1 MKPFKVI
8 RDPNG
13 FDVIGDKTRRRI
25 VYILRARELSVS
37 QIADELELT
46 PQAIYHHIKKLLET
60 GMVEIA
66 KEERI
71 GHFIETYY
79 RAAAEVF
86 EFQYGECDAEKYGE
100 SETRE
105 ALRALEKVGFVLKA
119 DDDAIT
125 KYVKLA
131 AKIETAGSSP
141 EIEEKIAAVPDIGL
155 LESQHAR
162 KLARSLSMTDRQFE
176 EYQAMEREA
185 RALLKS
191 RLIETKQV
199 VQKPQ
204 KTTR

>member
-13 FDVIGDKTRRRI
+13 FDVIRDKTRRRI
-25 VYILRARELSVS
+25 GYILRARELSVS

-141 EIEEKIAAVPDIGL
+141 EIEERIDAVPDIGL